1 MALTACVGG
10 LRDPAARAGGIAAVH
25 GHGDRRG
32 GDRATC
38 SSTRSRFDY
47 TILTSANAMA
57 VGFGGLVGGLTADRA
72 RLLVAFTTAAVMS
85 ALPLLLL
92 PRWTSAADASARDA

>member
-1 MALTACVGG
+1 MRSGMRSG
-10 LRDPAARAGGIAAVH
+10 LRDPAARAGGIAVDH
-25 GHGDRRG
+25 GHGDRR

-47 TILTSANAMA
+47 TILTSANATA
-57 VGFGGLVGGLTADRA
+57 VGFGGLVGGLIADRA
-72 RLLVAFTTAAVMS
+72 GLLVAFTTAAVMS